1 MNMKRLE
8 AYQEKK
14 NLKNLEETLRNK
26 DWSEMRQFGRENR
39 DLLRERSNE
48 MRLRSHEEE

>member
-14 NLKNLEETLRNK
+14 NLKKLEETLKNK
-26 DWSEMRQFGRENR
+26 DWSEMRQFGGENR
-39 DLLRERSNE
+39 DVSREKSNE